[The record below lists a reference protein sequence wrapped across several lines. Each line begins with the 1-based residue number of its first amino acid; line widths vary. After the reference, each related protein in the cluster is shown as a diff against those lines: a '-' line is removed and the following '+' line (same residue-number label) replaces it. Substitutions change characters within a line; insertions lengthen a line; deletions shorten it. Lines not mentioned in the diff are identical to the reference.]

1 MYSLFHKHPFCYYP
15 TKSTPTP
22 PYPIMSDLAPFIAAT
37 IRDKVVLDLMEE
49 NTRLRQVIQHY
60 NSVQIT
66 GPCGFPVYS
75 RSQLDVDGRY
85 DQCTDMWRVTFQQ
98 NLTCQLCNLGDVEIR
113 RAGSM
118 RKLIDL
124 DNFWGFL
131 DNDHDVVLTAGE
143 EGFGQIEIGMRI
155 EGLSD
160 ERWHSLARTGG
171 KRFTECLMNGF
182 SSEASAKASFQY
194 ILVEDLHVAN
204 TVHHNQ

>member
-1 MYSLFHKHPFCYYP
+1 
-15 TKSTPTP
+15 
-22 PYPIMSDLAPFIAAT
+22 MSDLAPFIAAT

-60 NSVQIT
+60 TSNSVQIT

-85 DQCTDMWRVTFQQ
+85 DQCTDMWRVTFQH

-118 RKLIDL
+118 TRLIDL